1 MCKIFCEIDM
11 DEKLFA
17 SVLKDLLLDNDR
29 VAVPGFGSFIASE
42 KPAFFSEDGRKIF
55 PPGRCLEFRFNETWN
70 DGLMESRI
78 AALSGIGI
86 QEAKKRISDFVFDLR
101 KSLSEEK
108 FYIIDSLGVLR
119 QTNAG
124 KIYFSGDRNMDIDP
138 SSFALEALHVSPK
151 EGRITETVS
160 QSCSVT
166 ETEVEELP
174 VEAEVPVL
182 AVDKNESVVDKNESV
197 IDNEESVADTDS
209 VSENREEAEVKKT
222 GDVGHSLSDGKIP
235 EVAVEAKSD
244 MQESESGNA
253 VDTLPSDNEK
263 AAKHALRRKVVLA
276 VLSVVCLLAAIVVI
290 AFVFR
295 DEISAFWSGLIY
307 SDEELELI
315 RKYDL

>member
-1 MCKIFCEIDM
+1 M

-78 AALSGIGI
+78 AALSGISI

-138 SSFALEALHVSPK
+138 SSFALEALDISPK
-151 EGRITETVS
+151 EEHFTETVS

-182 AVDKNESVVDKNESV
+182 AVDKNESVVDRDESV

-209 VSENREEAEVKKT
+209 VSENREEAEVKKP
-222 GDVGHSLSDGKIP
+222 GDVGQSLSDGKIP

-244 MQESESGNA
+244 MQESESENA
-253 VDTLPSDNEK
+253 VDTHPSDNEK

-276 VLSVVCLLAAIVVI
+276 VLSVVCLLAAVVVI

>member
-1 MCKIFCEIDM
+1 M

-138 SSFALEALHVSPK
+138 SSFALEALDISPK
-151 EGRITETVS
+151 EEHFTETVS
-160 QSCSVT
+160 QPCPVSESD
-166 ETEVEELP
+166 VENLS
-174 VEAEVPVL
+174 VEADETFF
-182 AVDKNESVVDKNESV
+182 AVDKDEPAV
-197 IDNEESVADTDS
+197 EEYVADTDS
-209 VSENREEAEVKKT
+209 VSENREQAEVKKT

-263 AAKHALRRKVVLA
+263 AAKHVLRRKVVLA